1 MHKDIIVM
9 TEKEAIE
16 VQDGTAG
23 LVTIGQQIILW
34 ILERTR
40 Y

>member
-1 MHKDIIVM
+1 MPKDIIVM

-16 VQDGTAG
+16 VQGGTAG